1 MSTLFTK
8 KNLYSKINHEG
19 RRFKKVHIVC
29 VWSLIFI
36 VYLCT
41 AFSYYCTRPIFFTSK
56 CFETQIKYIAK
67 TYIFSMIFLDVLS
80 AHHDPPLFYW
90 DLLVSCGAL
99 PKARLAHTPKLK
111 FKMSYV
117 SRLDLFLAGM
127 RRIEY
132 ELLT

>member
-1 MSTLFTK
+1 
-8 KNLYSKINHEG
+8 
-19 RRFKKVHIVC
+19 
-29 VWSLIFI
+29 
-36 VYLCT
+36 
-41 AFSYYCTRPIFFTSK
+41 
-56 CFETQIKYIAK
+56 
-67 TYIFSMIFLDVLS
+67 MIFLDVLS
-80 AHHDPPLFYW
+80 AHHDLPLFYW